1 MSPGGINGSALLGLN
16 MSSPRCINVQGRSI
30 GDEELLSIA
39 YHLIEICL
47 SGFDGVT
54 DTILIALGKNCHQQM
69 LRDAEI
75 KQMKDLEAVI
85 F

>member
-47 SGFDGVT
+47 SGCDGVT
-54 DTILIALGKNCHQQM
+54 DTILNINTSQ
-69 LRDAEI
+69 
-75 KQMKDLEAVI
+75 
-85 F
+85 

>member
-47 SGFDGVT
+47 SGCDGVT
-54 DTILIALGKNCHQQM
+54 DTILIALGKNCHQLISIDVEGCRSLSQ
-69 LRDAEI
+69 
-75 KQMKDLEAVI
+75 
-85 F
+85 